1 MMENVIVNGKNYK
14 LIANYKHNSELRN
27 SFNALTQQVYQFD
40 FEKWYDSGYWGD
52 NCLLY
57 SLLADD
63 KIVSHITVSVIDFMV
78 LGERKRFVQLGT
90 VMTDE
95 QYRSQGLSRVLLE
108 QVLKEWQHN
117 CDMIY
122 LYANDS
128 VLDFYPKFGFVPVD
142 EYQASIKIRPIE
154 SSYAVCKMD
163 MENDSDRELLYET
176 AKHAVALFDITMQDN
191 AGLVMFYSNYFDPF
205 SVKENLFYIEEL
217 HAIAVAEYEENT
229 LILYDI
235 LATENIA
242 IDDVVNALASD
253 STQDI
258 ILRCMPIDSEKYEVS
273 LFKEEDSTLMV
284 MADTSEI
291 FQQNKLIFPMLSHT

>member
-1 MMENVIVNGKNYK
+1 MENVIVNGKNYTF
-14 LIANYKHNSELRN
+14 ISNYKHDSELRHR
-27 SFNALTQQVYQFD
+27 FNALTQQVYQFD
-40 FEKWYDSGYWGD
+40 FEKWYNSGYWAD

-95 QYRSQGLSRVLLE
+95 QYRNQGLSRVLLE
-108 QVLKEWQHN
+108 KVLEEWQHN

-128 VLDFYPKFGFVPVD
+128 VLDFYPKFGFVAVD
-142 EYQASIKIRPIE
+142 EYQASAKIMPME
-154 SSYAVCKMD
+154 NSYVVRKMD
-163 MENDSDRELLYET
+163 MENDGDRELLYET
-176 AKHAVALFDITMQDN
+176 AKHSVALFDITMQDN
-191 AGLVMFYSNYFDPF
+191 AGLVMFYSHYFDPF
-205 SVKENLFYIEEL
+205 SVKVNLFYIEEL
-217 HAIAVAEYEENT
+217 NTIAVAEFEENT
-229 LILYDI
+229 LIIYDV
-235 LATENIA
+235 LATETIE
-242 IDDVVNALASD
+242 IEDVLNTLASEG
-253 STQDI
+253 TQDV

-284 MADTSEI
+284 MGDKSEL
-291 FQQNKLIFPMLSHT
+291 FHNNTLIFPMLSHT